1 MLAPSISRFSRFPST
16 NTKTLYSAYISR
28 ILGRVDSRL
37 QRVLLQG
44 GTRLESLHI
53 GEKWLEA
60 LPQFSLE
67 AGLEGSC
74 WFALPQAGYSAKGL
88 DGCESERVL
97 VGERLRGFAIAIAPV
112 RVKLARSRRYIR
124 TLKCKR
130 KFSRRRGVIWRINN
144 RRIAPDPS
152 TSPSNSPRHTGSE
165 NKTETS
171 LSMKEGR

>member
-1 MLAPSISRFSRFPST
+1 MPVSSISMFDRFPST
-16 NTKTLYSAYISR
+16 NTKTLYTAHISC

-37 QRVLLQG
+37 QRVVLQG
-44 GTRLESLHI
+44 GRRLERLHI

-74 WFALPQAGYSAKGL
+74 WFALPQTGYSAKGL

-97 VGERLRGFAIAIAPV
+97 VGGRLRGFAIVIAPEH
-112 RVKLARSRRYIR
+112 VKLTRSRRYIR

-130 KFSRRRGVIWRINN
+130 KFS
-144 RRIAPDPS
+144 
-152 TSPSNSPRHTGSE
+152 
-165 NKTETS
+165 
-171 LSMKEGR
+171 GR